1 MDGVVTDTATV
12 HATAWKTLFD
22 DVLTRIRPGQPPFDP
37 VTDYRAYVDG
47 RTREEGIRCF
57 LAARG
62 IELPNGRPGDGPD
75 RMTIYGLA
83 ARKQRLLAEEIARTG
98 VSVFPDAAELL
109 AELKARNMPTA
120 LVTASRNSSAILG
133 ATGLSRCFTTC
144 VDGTDAARLH
154 LPSKPDP
161 AMFLEAVRRLD
172 VQPEDAVVL
181 EDAIAGVKAGV
192 AGGFGLVVGV
202 DRSGHGAQLAEAGAD
217 LVLTDL
223 TELFAA
229 ARLG

>member
-1 MDGVVTDTATV
+1 M
-12 HATAWKTLFD
+12 
-22 DVLTRIRPGQPPFDP
+22 
-37 VTDYRAYVDG
+37 
-47 RTREEGIRCF
+47 
-57 LAARG
+57 
-62 IELPNGRPGDGPD
+62 
-75 RMTIYGLA
+75 
-83 ARKQRLLAEEIARTG
+83 ARTG

-109 AELKARNMPTA
+109 AELNTRNMPTA

-133 ATGLSRCFTTC
+133 ATGLSRSFTTC

-154 LPSKPDP
+154 LPGKPNP

-217 LVLTDL
+217 LVL
-223 TELFAA
+223 
-229 ARLG
+229 